1 MSAVPEFTD
10 ALVAQLTTL
19 FPSALVVDGDPTEL
33 VDDIVSVGDSTSS
46 EEPDA
51 LAPGGRWE
59 VIDITVTIASARGGN
74 SAKAP
79 RDAAFGMLDDLRT
92 YLRTTDR
99 TVGGSV
105 LGNGGIVS
113 HRHEQGMGKMGRWSV
128 IEATVRA
135 YAEVS

>member
-1 MSAVPEFTD
+1 MSAVPAFTD

-19 FPSALVVDGDPTEL
+19 FPSAQVLDGDPTEL
-33 VDDIVSVGDSTSS
+33 TDDIVSVGDSVSS

-59 VIDITVTIASARGGN
+59 VIDITVTIGCATGG
-74 SAKAP
+74 SESKPA

-92 YLRTTDR
+92 YLRATDR

-105 LGNGGIVS
+105 LGNEGIVS
-113 HRHEQGMGKMGRWSV
+113 HRHEQGLGKMGRWSI

>member
-1 MSAVPEFTD
+1 VSAVPEFTD

-19 FPSALVVDGDPTEL
+19 FPNAQVCDGDPIKLT
-33 VDDIVSVGDSTSS
+33 DNIVSVGDSSS
-46 EEPDA
+46 TEEPNS
-51 LAPGGRWE
+51 LSPSGRWE
-59 VIDITVTIASARGGN
+59 VIDIQVTIACATGG
-74 SAKAP
+74 SDAKP
-79 RDAAFGMLDDLRT
+79 SRDAAYTMLDSLRT

-105 LGNGGIVS
+105 LGNAGIVN
-113 HRHEQGMGKMGRWSV
+113 RRYEQGVGTMGRWAT

>member
-1 MSAVPEFTD
+1 MSAVPAFTD

-19 FPSALVVDGDPTEL
+19 FPNALVVDGDPDNL

-74 SAKAP
+74 SAKPP

-113 HRHEQGMGKMGRWSV
+113 HRHEQGLGKMGRWSV